1 LAIKTDS
8 ARLREPAGRQH
19 ARAPTC
25 GTRLDGQGVHWRTL
39 FIMTA
44 EWRKA
49 DGITNNL
56 QRLANGPRTG
66 QILTLPVS
74 VPGVGRP

>member
-1 LAIKTDS
+1 MTEPCVTEGGDVV
-8 ARLREPAGRQH
+8 RRVELRENRASFALILGGPGRQ
-19 ARAPTC
+19 
-25 GTRLDGQGVHWRTL
+25 TL

-56 QRLANGPRTG
+56 QRLASGARQGET
-66 QILTLPVS
+66 LALPVS
-74 VPGVGRP
+74 VPGTGRP